1 MAASSGGLIFLA
13 SLGSCIKPVICC
25 YLIKNFGPNMF
36 FILLMLLFLMIS
48 IYGFYRM
55 AVRSTSEQLNTT
67 SHVTLNTVISPVGVE
82 IAQEEA
88 LKSK

>member
-1 MAASSGGLIFLA
+1 MLDFDPKIGFL
-13 SLGSCIKPVICC
+13 V
-25 YLIKNFGPNMF
+25 KNCTFSPLEMSRIRKFGPNMF